1 MFGLGAMEIVF
12 ILVLALIVIGP
23 KKLPELAR
31 NLGKGVKDFQDAAKG
46 LSDSVKDG
54 MEDEPNEKI
63 EDSKD
68 KNEAPQ

>member
-54 MEDEPNEKI
+54 MDEPAEKI
-63 EDSKD
+63 ESSEDNASDQK
-68 KNEAPQ
+68 